1 MEIFN
6 NKTGLGFIQKDT
18 TSFYT
23 LVQIML
29 YYICK
34 LKKDVIMLSW
44 NLQKKYLRY
53 FQVVNLT
60 SVYDCQCRTN
70 SGLIPEKKITL

>member
-6 NKTGLGFIQKDT
+6 NKIGLGFNQKDT

-23 LVQIML
+23 LVQITL

-34 LKKDVIMLSW
+34 LKKDVIMLSY
-44 NLQKKYLRY
+44 NLQKEVS
-53 FQVVNLT
+53 QV
-60 SVYDCQCRTN
+60 S
-70 SGLIPEKKITL
+70 SGSEPIFCV

>member
-6 NKTGLGFIQKDT
+6 NKIGLGFNQKDT

-23 LVQIML
+23 LVQMTL

-34 LKKDVIMLSW
+34 LKKDVIMLSY
-44 NLQKKYLRY
+44 NLQKEVS
-53 FQVVNLT
+53 QV
-60 SVYDCQCRTN
+60 S
-70 SGLIPEKKITL
+70 SGS

>member
-18 TSFYT
+18 SSFYI
-23 LVQIML
+23 LVQTIL

-34 LKKDVIMLSW
+34 LKEDMIVLSW
-44 NLQKKYLRY
+44 NLQKEVS
-53 FQVVNLT
+53 QV
-60 SVYDCQCRTN
+60 Y
-70 SGLIPEKKITL
+70 SGSETIFCV

>member
-18 TSFYT
+18 TSFYA
-23 LVQIML
+23 LVQTIL

-44 NLQKKYLRY
+44 NLQKEVS
-53 FQVVNLT
+53 QVSSGSETIFYVSF
-60 SVYDCQCRTN
+60 SVQNKLWLNT
-70 SGLIPEKKITL
+70 